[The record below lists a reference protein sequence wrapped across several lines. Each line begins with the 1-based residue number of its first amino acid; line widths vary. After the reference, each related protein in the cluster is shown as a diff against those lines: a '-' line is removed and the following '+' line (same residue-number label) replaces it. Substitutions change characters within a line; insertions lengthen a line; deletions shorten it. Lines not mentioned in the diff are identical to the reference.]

1 MTTFQK
7 IFYMLLGTLLAVGI
21 FCLVV
26 WIGCSV
32 NQITFA
38 EQIVKWF
45 GTTPAVDEAIKTAV
59 IKPLI

>member
-7 IFYMLLGTLLAVGI
+7 IIYVLLGMALAVGI
-21 FCLVV
+21 FCLAV

-45 GTTPAVDEAIKTAV
+45 GTTPAVDETVATAAIKS
-59 IKPLI
+59 II